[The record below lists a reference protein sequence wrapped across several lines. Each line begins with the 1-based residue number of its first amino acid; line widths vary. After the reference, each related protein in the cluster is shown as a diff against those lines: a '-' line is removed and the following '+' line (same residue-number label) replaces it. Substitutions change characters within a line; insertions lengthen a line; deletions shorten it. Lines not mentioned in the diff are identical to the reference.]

1 MPEKPS
7 RIRSELARWEWNSG
21 YPETSSHV
29 CSPCVSLIVD
39 NWSHLPPARSMDSTS
54 EIMNVLRAGRALMGL
69 SQDEL
74 AGLAG
79 VSRQIIVRIER
90 GETNILVDA
99 IERVRAALEAR
110 GAVFIDGNSERG
122 PGVAMTRVANH
133 ESSFNKVPK

>member
-1 MPEKPS
+1 
-7 RIRSELARWEWNSG
+7 
-21 YPETSSHV
+21 
-29 CSPCVSLIVD
+29 
-39 NWSHLPPARSMDSTS
+39 
-54 EIMNVLRAGRALMGL
+54 MNVLRAGRALMGL